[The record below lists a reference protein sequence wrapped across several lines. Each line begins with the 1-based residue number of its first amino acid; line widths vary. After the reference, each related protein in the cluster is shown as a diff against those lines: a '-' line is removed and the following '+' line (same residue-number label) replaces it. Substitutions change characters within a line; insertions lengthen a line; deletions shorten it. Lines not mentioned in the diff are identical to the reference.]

1 MSKVDLL
8 VLPAHPDDAE
18 LGCGGTVAKHVAMGW
33 KVAVVDFTRG
43 ELGTRGSVPERDREA
58 AAAAKILGLTER
70 INLDLRDGF
79 FQNTE
84 ADQRKVIEAIRYFQP
99 DIVLA
104 NAITDRHPDHGKG
117 AQLAFDSCFLAG
129 LEKIKTMWKG
139 VEQKAWRPKAVY
151 HFIQS
156 QYVKPDFV
164 VDISDYWETK
174 MKAIRAFSTQFF
186 QPDSR
191 EPVTYISTPEFLTML
206 ESRAVDFG
214 HAIGVRYGEGF
225 TVRRTPGV
233 NSLRDIF

>member
-8 VLPAHPDDAE
+8 VLAAHPDDAE

-43 ELGTRGSVPERDREA
+43 ELGTRGSVEQRNKEA
-58 AAAAKILGLTER
+58 AEAARILGLTER
-70 INLDLRDGF
+70 LNLDLKDGF
-79 FQNTE
+79 FSNSE
-84 ADQRKVIEAIRYFQP
+84 ADQLKVIEVIRYFQP

-104 NAITDRHPDHGKG
+104 NAVTDRHPDHGKG
-117 AQLAFDSCFLAG
+117 AQLAYDSCFLAG
-129 LEKIKTMWKG
+129 LEKIRTHWHG
-139 VEQKAWRPKAVY
+139 YEQKAWRPKAVY
-151 HFIQS
+151 HFMQS
-156 QYVKPDFV
+156 QPIKPDFI
-164 VDISDYWETK
+164 VDVSDHWDTK
-174 MKAIRAFSTQFF
+174 MKAIRAFSSQFF

-191 EPVTYISTPEFLTML
+191 EPVTFISTPEFLKMV
-206 ESRAVDFG
+206 ESRGVDFG